1 MATNMYG
8 IETDGKNSMHDMRNL
23 MSKLHRLGRY
33 GGYGGLKT
41 LVLYSLREEQRN
53 GVEIM
58 DAIETM
64 SFGHWKPSP
73 GSLYPLLKK
82 ASEEN
87 LVRKGDDGRYELTSE
102 GRQEID
108 YLGIGREATS
118 VDGVLSEI
126 ESYAS
131 YLEDLPV
138 EQVAPHREQMARI
151 VERLAALAQRGES
164 VSA

>member
-1 MATNMYG
+1 
-8 IETDGKNSMHDMRNL
+8 MHDMRDL

-41 LVLYSLREEQRN
+41 LVLYSLSEQPRN

-82 ASEEN
+82 AAEED
-87 LVRKGDDGRYELTSE
+87 LIRKRDDGRYELTPE
-102 GRQEID
+102 GQQEID
-108 YLGIGREATS
+108 YLGVGRETTTSS

-126 ESYAS
+126 DSYVS
-131 YLEDLPV
+131 YLEDLPSG
-138 EQVAPHREQMARI
+138 EVAPHREQIARI
-151 VERLAALAQRGES
+151 VQRLAALVRKGQ
-164 VSA
+164 V